1 MTATI
6 PSGWYPDPSNSG
18 GPERR
23 LRWWDGTEWTG
34 NTRPLPAP
42 PHAAQ
47 DADTPSDAPER
58 PEPAAAPE
66 EEAPTAVLP
75 ASAPAPAA
83 EPAPASEPVPVPE
96 PAPAPGTEPLPG
108 PAVAPQT
115 AAAAPQGAHAGPA
128 PVVAWP
134 VLPPPLPGAEHP
146 KRRRPSRALLI
157 AAAVAALVGAGI
169 GSGATYLGMR
179 GDDTH
184 QERSFSAPAGG
195 GGQFGGE
202 NGGGGQNGGQN
213 GGGQGNGGRSGGE
226 GFGFSGG
233 GFGGPDGGSSGG
245 SGDSG
250 GFGGGLGGLGGGL
263 GGGSNGGGTGGGSGR
278 TGSDTAVDTVNH
290 IALPVPSG
298 WSGGTTDDGHAALSI
313 GSYSCAQSK
322 FGCTLGGVVTSTLKG
337 GDPAAAAKADITAA
351 VKEAYGTVNSHQ
363 ELKSQQVSVAGRS
376 GYLVR
381 WKVDAKT
388 GNDGYVET
396 VVFPAESGNS
406 LVAVHLGFDAV
417 DKAPSVDQMDT
428 IVGGIKDHSG
438 PAGAGSGAGA

>member
-18 GPERR
+18 GPDRR
-23 LRWWDGTEWTG
+23 LRWWDGTGWTG
-34 NTRPLPAP
+34 NTRPVPADQ
-42 PHAAQ
+42 AAGES
-47 DADTPSDAPER
+47 ADEPSGDPGQPEH

-75 ASAPAPAA
+75 TAEAAPVPEAALAPEV
-83 EPAPASEPVPVPE
+83 EPAPE
-96 PAPAPGTEPLPG
+96 TEPLPA
-108 PAVAPQT
+108 PTVAPEG
-115 AAAAPQGAHAGPA
+115 AAAGPA

-134 VLPPPLPGAEHP
+134 MPLPSEGDRP
-146 KRRRPSRALLI
+146 KRRRPSRALVT

-179 GDDTH
+179 NDDGQQT
-184 QERSFSAPAGG
+184 RPFSAPANGG
-195 GGQFGGE
+195 RQFGGG
-202 NGGGGQNGGQN
+202 NGNGGQSS
-213 GGGQGNGGRSGGE
+213 GGQGGSGGQSGGQ
-226 GFGFSGG
+226 GFGFGGSDGGNSGGTG
-233 GFGGPDGGSSGG
+233 GFGGGSDGGGSDGGGSDGGGSSGG
-245 SGDSG
+245 
-250 GFGGGLGGLGGGL
+250 LGGLGGL
-263 GGGSNGGGTGGGSGR
+263 GGGSNGGGSGGSG
-278 TGSDTAVDTVNH
+278 SDAALDTVNH

-313 GSYSCAQSK
+313 GSYSCPQSQY
-322 FGCTLGGVVTSTLKG
+322 GCTLGGVVTSTLKG
-337 GDPAAAAKADITAA
+337 SDPAAAAKSDISAA
-351 VKEAYGTVNSHQ
+351 VKESYGTVNSHQ

-396 VVFPAESGNS
+396 VVFPAASGSS

-417 DKAPSVDQMDT
+417 DKAPSLDQMDT
-428 IVGGIKDHSG
+428 IVSGIKDHSG
-438 PAGAGSGAGA
+438 SAGAGSGAGAGA